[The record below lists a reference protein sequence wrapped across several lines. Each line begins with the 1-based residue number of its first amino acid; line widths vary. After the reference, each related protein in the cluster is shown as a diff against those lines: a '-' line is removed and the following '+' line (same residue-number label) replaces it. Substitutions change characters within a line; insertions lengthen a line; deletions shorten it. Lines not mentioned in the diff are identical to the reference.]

1 MVDTGGVMVT
11 FRLDVEQFRRLLSV
25 VMADDVADHLSNAI
39 LVACTRPHDGVI
51 SVPLLMDDGM
61 SLVNTLDH
69 AALDDQSL
77 GDLATLVRSQYMT
90 ATASPDLRSSSQA

>member
-1 MVDTGGVMVT
+1 MVNAGGLVVT
-11 FRLDVEQFRRLLSV
+11 FRLDVEQFRRVLSV

-51 SVPLLMDDGM
+51 SVPLPMDDGM

-77 GDLATLVRSQYMT
+77 DDLATLVRSQY
-90 ATASPDLRSSSQA
+90 AAVAASPDLRSSSQS